1 MSREKGTPKTGG
13 RKAGTPNKVTQSLK
27 ERIVDILSDNIDKFQ
42 KDIDSLSAKDR
53 VSTCLG
59 LMQFVLPKQQ
69 SVRADVGV
77 DMPCRDLVIKYVGE
91 KGDEVFPSSES
102 EVDMEKGYYLRKK

>member
-27 ERIVDILSDNIDKFQ
+27 ERIIDILNDNIDKFQ

-53 VSTCLG
+53 VSTFIG

-77 DMPCRDLVIKYVGE
+77 DMPSNEFVVRYVGE
-91 KGDEVFPSSES
+91 KGDEVFPSSED
-102 EVDMEKGYYLRKK
+102 EVDL